1 MDAANDFDTLLVE
14 VKPPLQ
20 FSILYIS
27 NQPRPLYPF
36 IKRSLSKEEQF
47 DFQALIRLGENVFH
61 SVGEGMESNYP
72 EDEEFWMS
80 YDAII
85 ADTDVLDELNATV
98 TSSLKSF
105 VQKKGGGLLLWGPLE
120 EARRILGGV
129 VPVKAAERVVL
140 KQDVSLRTLEE
151 PLFGPEDEVEE
162 MKPFLPAR
170 LPGYFVTQKNPA
182 SRGVVVVRAS
192 GESILAIQAYG
203 AGKVAYWGSP
213 NDWRRSLR
221 DEHVDS

>member
-1 MDAANDFDTLLVE
+1 MDAANDLDTLLVE

-47 DFQALIRLGENVFH
+47 DFQALIRLGENVFIPL
-61 SVGEGMESNYP
+61 VKEWTQNYP

-85 ADTDVLDELNATV
+85 ADTDVLDELNATI

-105 VQKKGGGLLLWGPLE
+105 VQKKGGGLAFLGPHSKKPAEFWVEL
-120 EARRILGGV
+120 

-151 PLFGPEDEVEE
+151 LCLVPK
-162 MKPFLPAR
+162 MR
-170 LPGYFVTQKNPA
+170 L
-182 SRGVVVVRAS
+182 
-192 GESILAIQAYG
+192 
-203 AGKVAYWGSP
+203 
-213 NDWRRSLR
+213 RR
-221 DEHVDS
+221 